1 MSGKRLWIAVLF
13 LVTLAVSLAAQD
25 EKNDL
30 GGSIG
35 RSFISTQALT
45 QCTAPCFDPYIRYG
59 KGLTIEGSYA
69 RRFLVTP
76 VFAVA
81 AELPVL
87 YNPDE
92 DLHAGGSGLV
102 PQDYK
107 ALFIAPSLRV
117 NLFPTTAV
125 SLWGSVGGGFGHISQ
140 NKSLLYGGTN
150 TGASTTSGVL
160 QYGIGLDVKL
170 TKRMVLRAEGRDFWA
185 GEPDFPQAPTGKTR
199 QHNYFLGI
207 GAIWRF

>member
-13 LVTLAVSLAAQD
+13 VVTLAISLAAQD

-30 GGSIG
+30 GASIG

-45 QCTAPCFDPYIRYG
+45 QCTAPCFDPNVRYG

-76 VFAVA
+76 LFAVA
-81 AELPVL
+81 AELPIL

-102 PQDYK
+102 PSDYK
-107 ALFIAPSLRV
+107 ALFITPSVRL

-125 SLWGSVGGGFGHISQ
+125 SPWGSVGGGFGHITEGST
-140 NKSLLYGGTN
+140 LLYGGSN
-150 TGASTTSGVL
+150 TGKSTTSGVL
-160 QYGIGLDVKL
+160 QYGVGLDVKL
-170 TKRMVLRAEGRDFWA
+170 TKRVVLRAEGRDFWA
-185 GEPDFPQAPTGKTR
+185 GTPDFPQAPTGKTR
-199 QHNYFLGI
+199 QHNYFVGV